1 MAKKTINT
9 IKLGV
14 FVTAG
19 LLFLILLLYMIGKN
33 RNLFGPSFIL
43 KAQFENVQG
52 LVSGNNVRY
61 SGIEVGTVKT
71 INILSDT
78 VMEVVMV
85 VNDKMEKII
94 RNNAIVSI
102 GSDGLMGNKVINIS
116 PVPITDGKQAP
127 LVQEGNI
134 LFSRKPVSTDDMLQ
148 TLSKT
153 NQDVAVIAAQLK
165 STVQRINNST
175 ALWKILNDETLPQ
188 NLRMSAANVQLAT
201 ARAAAM
207 ANDLQLL
214 VTNIKNGKG
223 SVGAVLT
230 DTSFAKN
237 LNGAIVK
244 IKAVGDKADELA
256 VALNAVVADVQQDV
270 HNGKGTV
277 NALLKDSLMVTK
289 INGSLDNI
297 QKGTDAFSQNM
308 EALKHNFL
316 FRGYFRKLEKQK
328 QKESKQNVAVQ

>member
-9 IKLGV
+9 IKLGA

-52 LVSGNNVRY
+52 LVPGNNVRY
-61 SGIEVGTVKT
+61 SGIEVGTVKR
-71 INILSDT
+71 INILNDT
-78 VMEVVMV
+78 VMEVVLV
-85 VNDKMEKII
+85 VNDKMKKII

-116 PVPITDGKQAP
+116 PAQIVSGKSAP
-127 LVQEGNI
+127 LVTEGNT

-153 NQDVAVIAAQLK
+153 NQDVAVIAVQLK
-165 STVQRINNST
+165 LTVQRINNST

-188 NLRMSAANVQLAT
+188 NLRMSAVNVQLAT

-214 VTNIKNGKG
+214 VSNIKNGKG

-237 LNGAIVK
+237 LNDAIVK
-244 IKAVGDKADELA
+244 IKGVGDRADELA
-256 VALNAVVADVQQDV
+256 NALNAVVADVQQDV

-277 NALLKDSLMVTK
+277 NALLKDSLIVTK

-328 QKESKQNVAVQ
+328 QRENKQNVAVQ

>member
-9 IKLGV
+9 IKLGT

-52 LVSGNNVRY
+52 LVPGNNVRY
-61 SGIEVGTVKT
+61 SGIEVGTVKH

-116 PVPITDGKQAP
+116 PAPIVSGKPVP
-127 LVQEGNI
+127 LVAQGDI

-153 NQDVAVIAAQLK
+153 NQDIAVIAAQLK
-165 STVQRINNST
+165 LTVQRINNSS

-188 NLRMSAANVQLAT
+188 NLRTSAANVQLAT
-201 ARAAAM
+201 ARAAVM
-207 ANDLQLL
+207 ANDLQAL
-214 VTNIKNGKG
+214 VNNIKNGKG

-237 LNGAIVK
+237 LNNAIVK
-244 IKAVGDKADELA
+244 IKGVGDKADELA
-256 VALNAVVADVQQDV
+256 TALNAVVADVQQDV

-277 NALLKDSLMVTK
+277 NALLKDSSMVTK

-328 QKESKQNVAVQ
+328 QKESKKNVAAQ